1 MAAARSSDFVS
12 ASSMTGMSTRVS
24 ESPRLPRL
32 PRNLCAVLI
41 LLMLATICGKKV
53 VETTLT
59 DSELASLKEAAE
71 AVRTKQA
78 DVQTL

>member
-1 MAAARSSDFVS
+1 V
-12 ASSMTGMSTRVS
+12 
-24 ESPRLPRL
+24 
-32 PRNLCAVLI
+32 
-41 LLMLATICGKKV
+41 KKV